1 MGVPRAVQASPR
13 PSMAWENCHITS
25 GFSGLPKLRQL
36 VAAMGRAPDA
46 ATLRAASATAC
57 MAPTLGLR
65 KHQRPLPSVERARA
79 RRTPFFSDSLM
90 RTTAASLAPGPARVL
105 VRTLV
110 SYCSVIQRLE
120 AIAGEARSFFKKLL
134 ASPAIASKRWITEQY
149 DTSVRTNTL
158 AGPGASDAAVV
169 RIKESEKNGPNG
181 KTMRALA
188 LSTDG
193 NGRWCQLN
201 PKMGAMHAVAEA
213 ARNVATSGAR
223 PI

>member
-13 PSMAWENCHITS
+13 PSMAWENCHMTS

-57 MAPTLGLR
+57 MAPTFGLR

-79 RRTPFFSDSLM
+79 RRTPFLSDSLM

-110 SYCSVIQRLE
+110 SYCPVIQRLE
-120 AIAGEARSFFKKLL
+120 AMAGEARSFLKL
-134 ASPAIASKRWITEQY
+134 AVR
-149 DTSVRTNTL
+149 SVF
-158 AGPGASDAAVV
+158 
-169 RIKESEKNGPNG
+169 
-181 KTMRALA
+181 
-188 LSTDG
+188 
-193 NGRWCQLN
+193 
-201 PKMGAMHAVAEA
+201 
-213 ARNVATSGAR
+213 SGANWNQSFSDSAR
-223 PI
+223 GAGLAIGRLKTGLPSARGCAGICATTVL